1 MRCWISLPWQLHA
14 PPSSVLPIQSCKAQC
29 GWRLSFAAVKLA
41 LHVAANLWE
50 AHIGYGYFR
59 DEFYYIL
66 CGRNLAWG
74 YVDHGPGVAVQAKL
88 SLLLFGK
95 SLAGLRFLSALGGAG
110 RVFLTGMLAWSMG
123 GRRPAQALAMIG
135 VLVAPQYLGT
145 DSFLSM
151 NSYESLFWMTCWR

>member
-1 MRCWISLPWQLHA
+1 MLDVSAMTTARTTIVRPA
-14 PPSSVLPIQSCKAQC
+14 DTVLQSAV
-29 GWRLSFAAVKLA
+29 RLALVFAAVKLA

-88 SLLLFGK
+88 SLLFFGK
-95 SLAGLRFLSALGGAG
+95 SLAGVRFLSALGGAG
-110 RVFLTGMLAWSMG
+110 RIFLTGMLAWSMG